1 MPMKKIAPDEF
12 DKAVDDKAFVYFTQS
27 DCGSCKQLLPL
38 LEPYD
43 MLEVENGLPFKRVMF
58 KNAVTAVPAVLVFQ
72 AGMMRAKLVGKQITR
87 ESLDELKAKFD
98 L

>member
-1 MPMKKIAPDEF
+1 MPMKKIGPQDF
-12 DKAVDDKAFVYFTQS
+12 DKAVDDKAFVYFTQA

-38 LEPYD
+38 LEPYE

-58 KNAVTAVPAVLVFQ
+58 KNAVTAVPTVVVFQ
-72 AGMMRAKLVGKQITR
+72 SGMMRAKLVGKQITK
-87 ESLDELKAKFD
+87 EALDDLKAKYE